1 MGKLENEAFRGGM
14 SKKEFESWRIKIIRN
29 EMVYREGKENVD
41 YYKEWM
47 RSGRI
52 PPEIGKDSVKSKL
65 RGELM
70 SRGELNYDELKKIER
85 KQKNR
90 Y

>member
-14 SKKEFESWRIKIIRN
+14 SKKNFKSWRIKIIRN
-29 EMVYREGKENVD
+29 EMVYIEAKENVD
-41 YYKEWM
+41 WYKKAI
-47 RSGRI
+47 RRGGI
-52 PPEIGKDSVKSKL
+52 PPEIGKDSVKSTL
-65 RGELM
+65 RRELM
-70 SRGELNYDELKKIER
+70 TMNYDELKKIER